1 MRSDTNQRHLIHE
14 CEQELA
20 RAYRAAAEIA
30 AVDPHFYG
38 AVREQRVRH
47 YLDQAV
53 FHETGVRP
61 AQGAV
66 R

>member
-1 MRSDTNQRHLIHE
+1 MRSDNNQRHLIRE
-14 CEQELA
+14 CDPALA
-20 RAYRAAAEIA
+20 RAYRVAAEVA

-47 YLDQAV
+47 YLDQAA
-53 FHETGVRP
+53 FHDTGIRQD
-61 AQGAV
+61 QGTA

>member
-1 MRSDTNQRHLIHE
+1 MRSDNNQRHLIRE
-14 CEQELA
+14 CDPELA

-38 AVREQRVRH
+38 TVRDQRVRH
-47 YLDQAV
+47 YLDQAA
-53 FHETGVRP
+53 FHETGIRHD
-61 AQGAV
+61 QGAA

>member
-1 MRSDTNQRHLIHE
+1 MRSDNNQRHLIRE
-14 CEQELA
+14 CDPELA
-20 RAYRAAAEIA
+20 SAFRAAAEIA

-47 YLDQAV
+47 YLDQAA
-53 FHETGVRP
+53 FHETGVQP
-61 AQGAV
+61 ALGAA

>member
-1 MRSDTNQRHLIHE
+1 MRSDNNQRHLIRE
-14 CEQELA
+14 CDPELA

-47 YLDQAV
+47 YLDQAA
-53 FHETGVRP
+53 FHENGMCQD
-61 AQGAV
+61 QGAT